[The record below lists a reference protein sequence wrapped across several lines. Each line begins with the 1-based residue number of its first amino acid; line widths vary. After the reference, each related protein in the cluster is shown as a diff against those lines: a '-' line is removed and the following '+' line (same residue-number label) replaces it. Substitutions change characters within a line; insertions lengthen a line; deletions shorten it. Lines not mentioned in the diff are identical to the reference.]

1 MADPIIAGEVMAL
14 AGTVLASSL
23 LGSAHCAGMCG
34 WLALAA
40 SGPVGVGPVGTGQA
54 SNGSAGKGPGGKG
67 QTDTGTRA
75 SRQLGYH
82 GGRLVSYAVVG
93 ALAGLAGQVVD
104 DAGVLI
110 GVQRIAAIAAGSMI
124 ALFGAAAVARAFGMP
139 VPSAGVPM
147 PLVRLA
153 QRVHGWTLRLP
164 PRHRGIPIGLAT
176 ALLPC
181 GWLYAFAAI
190 AAASASPAVGVLVMA
205 AFWLGTVPA
214 LVIAANGARMAFARL
229 GRAAPVVAGLA
240 MVVVGVDA
248 AVSRSAVAEAAMS
261 EVRAVSAAG
270 IGASVEELTCAAEAK
285 SAEDELPPCCRE
297 KRDAEVLGAKGGE
310 S

>member
-1 MADPIIAGEVMAL
+1 MVEILAASMNGNLAGPVIADGVTAL
-14 AGTVLASSL
+14 AGTVLLSSL

-34 WLALAA
+34 GLALAA
-40 SGPVGVGPVGTGQA
+40 SGPVGGGAAGDA
-54 SNGSAGKGPGGKG
+54 S
-67 QTDTGTRA
+67 RA
-75 SRQLGYH
+75 ARQLGYH
-82 GGRLVSYAVVG
+82 GGRLVSYAAVG
-93 ALAGLAGQVVD
+93 VLAGLAGQVVD

-110 GVQRIAAIAAGSMI
+110 GVQRVAAIAAGTVI
-124 ALFGAAAVARAFGMP
+124 ALFGAAAVARAFDMP

-147 PLVRLA
+147 PLVRMA
-153 QRVHGWTLRLP
+153 QRVHAWTLRLP

-190 AAASASPAVGVLVMA
+190 AAASASPLVGAFVMA

-229 GRAAPVVAGLA
+229 GRAAPVIAGLA
-240 MVVVGVDA
+240 MMAVGVHA

-261 EVRAVSAAG
+261 EVRAVKAAG
-270 IGASVEELTCAAEAK
+270 AGASIGELACEAEAR
-285 SAEDELPPCCRE
+285 SGELPPCCRE
-297 KRDAEVLGAKGGE
+297 KQDAAATAGKAGAP
-310 S
+310 